1 MKQIDTAQRG
11 WLHQTVCL
19 LDNSNIICI
28 AQKRKPL
35 QWFGAQLTQFL
46 VQMNSSEICALLGN
60 NLRDVNDLAYQLC
73 ESIPCEYEI
82 GKRGRAVQDFIL
94 NFTTQPERR
103 YFIWHDAQQLFRSN
117 RPLFDVVLAHLE
129 NAALPHTN
137 GVAAPAPSQRII
149 FLFDTTAEEEVRGLG
164 EVVSVI

>member
-19 LDNSNIICI
+19 LDSSNIICI
-28 AQKRKPL
+28 GNMLHR
-35 QWFGAQLTQFL
+35 FGSQLTQFL
-46 VQMNSSEICALLGN
+46 VQMYNTEICALLGN
-60 NLRDVNDLAYQLC
+60 NLRDINDLAYQLC
-73 ESIPCEYEI
+73 ESIPCEFEI

-103 YFIWHDAQQLFRSN
+103 YLIWHEAQQLFRSN
-117 RPLFDVVLAHLE
+117 RPLFDAVLAHLE
-129 NAALPHTN
+129 NAALPRTN

-149 FLFDTTAEEEVRGLG
+149 FLFDTIPEEEVRCLG
-164 EVVSVI
+164 EVVSVV